1 MPDNLLVFT
10 ECWVLLFCM
19 SGRVNEAGM
28 GDARKDVSETED
40 IRLWALVRPAVDPVM
55 GLKEARL
62 EDGGPLEEEIPA
74 LDKSRA
80 DGT

>member
-1 MPDNLLVFT
+1 
-10 ECWVLLFCM
+10 M